1 MLEYTKSL
9 LQKVSFDKFL
19 FVKELGKSLKRL
31 QEEEIINLR
40 YWCFLTFAPLYKKE
54 MEQVFQ
60 TIALPK

>member
-19 FVKELGKSLKRL
+19 FLKELGKSLTRL
-31 QEEEIINLR
+31 QEEEILNLK
-40 YWCFLTFAPLYKKE
+40 YWCFITFSPLYQKE